1 MRFVEEAR
9 KRQGE
14 KDNQMSRSEGAMQRW
29 GEAQGA
35 SVTSVMKAIWLSALK
50 ITEQDTVI
58 SSNNSTYFTWFKRM
72 PNCDTMTTH
81 VGENKNTTQTTIGEF
96 MSIHRNTHRGGG
108 VTTDGS
114 EERVR
119 KADVTHLTFG
129 PVCTVYVSWA
139 DKAADVLAAHMIYT
153 QRNWIFS
160 IPPWG
165 RNRSKPHFR
174 WNRYARNQLPTA
186 SHPSTVT
193 KVWFLTLLFH
203 WHQHILETASKQ
215 TLDLFLCVAGSACQ
229 ASGGLKCWLTGA
241 WVWSLK
247 MMCRPPIQHL

>member
-96 MSIHRNTHRGGG
+96 MSIHRNTHRGGCY
-108 VTTDGS
+108 DWWQWRAS
-114 EERVR
+114 P
-119 KADVTHLTFG
+119 K
-129 PVCTVYVSWA
+129 SW
-139 DKAADVLAAHMIYT
+139 
-153 QRNWIFS
+153 R
-160 IPPWG
+160 
-165 RNRSKPHFR
+165 
-174 WNRYARNQLPTA
+174 
-186 SHPSTVT
+186 HPSNIRSRVYGICELGGQSSRCSCSTHDLHAEELD
-193 KVWFLTLLFH
+193 FLNPALRSQQIKTTF
-203 WHQHILETASKQ
+203 
-215 TLDLFLCVAGSACQ
+215 
-229 ASGGLKCWLTGA
+229 
-241 WVWSLK
+241 
-247 MMCRPPIQHL
+247 